1 MKKAPTREEI
11 RGLLLEGNFRAN
23 SDHIPLEPGD
33 PITASPMV
41 VEIELIRPY
50 DGNIRLV
57 RNPRYDD
64 IRHRIVTL
72 GQEGELPITRRPGA
86 EHFMIAKGGNT
97 RWEIMHEAWVKDND
111 ARFQKVNCRFYPWIS
126 ESDVLA
132 AHLSENEVRGEN
144 VFIEK
149 ALALQKLRRQWELES
164 GETLGLREFER
175 KLRNEAGLS
184 YHRRDILRFRYA
196 AEALYPLIPEA
207 LCGGLGPWQTDQIKK
222 LETTYRNYWLK
233 RHGTKDEVG
242 QVAPPV
248 GQDDSHNDEP
258 PAPGQGSAHDAA
270 YAALFGEVLSR
281 HDGPEMIIEE
291 VRDTLEKEIAGALD
305 LPLRTVRMD
314 IDTILAGVE
323 FDIAPEAP
331 PLGADLRA
339 GSAPAATDS
348 PPPWMTGG
356 TPGHA
361 VAGSGASGGRTAR
374 AASIPVKE
382 ETGTVLPPA
391 EEHPPAHAAASAVE
405 QVFDEPRRGPSD
417 LKSLRSR
424 AYVLAWQLCQRHG
437 MAGCLSPMPHRGMGF
452 VMDLPERPLLPSD
465 DHTTGSLRYWVWCSL
480 FGISGQISTAR
491 RVQSLPADS
500 RLRALALGMAAEGR
514 PGEEIKRA
522 IFARVA
528 NMPELWMHCDIH
540 WQFLMDPFFVDDRDI
555 KDVLLLVQACRDLR
569 KQSGDDSGNS
579 LWEDS

>member
-1 MKKAPTREEI
+1 MKKPVPTREEI
-11 RGLLLEGNFRAN
+11 RGLLFEGNFRPN
-23 SDHIPLEPGD
+23 SHHIPLEPGD
-33 PITASPMV
+33 PITVTPMV
-41 VEIELIRPY
+41 VEIERVRPY

-64 IRHRIVTL
+64 IRHRILTL

-97 RWEIMHEAWVKDND
+97 RWEIMHGLWQAGDG
-111 ARFQKVNCRFYPWIS
+111 RFRTVHCRYYPWTC

-132 AHLSENEVRGEN
+132 AHLAENEVRGEN
-144 VFIEK
+144 IFIEK
-149 ALALQKLRRQWELES
+149 ALALQNLRLQWVREIGAPLS
-164 GETLGLREFER
+164 GREFER
-175 KLRNEAGLS
+175 QLRESAGLS
-184 YHRRDILRFRYA
+184 YHRRDISRFEYA
-196 AEALYPLIPEA
+196 AETLYPLIPEA
-207 LCGGLGPWQTDQIKK
+207 LCSGLGPRQTDQIKK

-233 RHGTKDEVG
+233 RRGTKDEVAHR
-242 QVAPPV
+242 APPDV
-248 GQDDSHNDEP
+248 QRDGPDDEP
-258 PAPGQGSAHDAA
+258 STPEQGSAHDAA
-270 YAALFGEVLSR
+270 YAVLFGEALSR

-291 VRDTLEKEIAGALD
+291 VRDTLEKEVAIALD

-323 FDIAPEAP
+323 FDIAPAVT
-331 PLGADLRA
+331 LMGAGLT
-339 GSAPAATDS
+339 AATDG
-348 PPPWMTGG
+348 PLPGMMGG

-361 VAGSGASGGRTAR
+361 GAGSEASGGRPAR
-374 AASIPVKE
+374 AASAPVKKDTE
-382 ETGTVLPPA
+382 TVLPPA
-391 EEHPPAHAAASAVE
+391 AEHPPAHAAASAVE

-437 MAGCLSPMPHRGMGF
+437 MAGCLSATPHRGMGF
-452 VMDLPERPLLPSD
+452 VVDLPEQPLLPSD

-480 FGISGQISTAR
+480 FGVSGQIGNVR

-500 RLRALALGMAAEGR
+500 RLRALALGMNAEGH
-514 PGEEIKRA
+514 PGEVIKRA
-522 IFARVA
+522 IFTRVA
-528 NMPELWMHCDIH
+528 NVPELWMHCDIH

-579 LWEDS
+579 LWEDKS

>member
-1 MKKAPTREEI
+1 MKKAPTGEEI
-11 RGLLLEGNFRAN
+11 RGLLFEGNFRPN
-23 SDHIPLEPGD
+23 SHHIPLEPGD
-33 PITASPMV
+33 PIAVTPML
-41 VEIELIRPY
+41 VEIERIRPY

-64 IRHRIVTL
+64 IRHRILTK
-72 GQEGELPITRRPGA
+72 GQEGELPITRRPGG

-97 RWEIMHEAWVKDND
+97 RWEIMHELWNAGDG
-111 ARFQKVNCRFYPWIS
+111 RFRAVDCRYYPWTC

-132 AHLSENEVRGEN
+132 AHLAENEVRGDN
-144 VFIEK
+144 IFIEK
-149 ALALQKLRRQWELES
+149 ALALQTLRRQW
-164 GETLGLREFER
+164 GQETGAPLGLREFER
-175 KLRNEAGLS
+175 RLRESAGLS
-184 YHRRDILRFRYA
+184 YSRRDILRFQYA
-196 AEALYPLIPEA
+196 TETLYPLIPEV
-207 LCGGLGPWQTDQIKK
+207 LSGGLGPWQADQIKK

-233 RHGTKDEVG
+233 RQQGEVV
-242 QVAPPV
+242 QPAPPA
-248 GQDDSHNDEP
+248 GQDDSPGGDL
-258 PAPGQGSAHDAA
+258 PAPEQGSAHDAA
-270 YAALFGEVLSR
+270 FAVLFGEVLSR

-305 LPLRTVRMD
+305 LSLRTVRMD

-323 FDIAPEAP
+323 FDIAAQASTTLP
-331 PLGADLRA
+331 A
-339 GSAPAATDS
+339 GSAPATDDTLPEKTS
-348 PPPWMTGG
+348 

-361 VAGSGASGGRTAR
+361 GGRDGSSVRPAR

-382 ETGTVLPPA
+382 EAETVLPPA
-391 EEHPPAHAAASAVE
+391 AEYPPSPAAASVVE
-405 QVFDEPRRGPSD
+405 QVFYEPRRGPSD

-437 MAGCLSPMPHRGMGF
+437 MAGCLSAMPHHGMGF
-452 VMDLPERPLLPSD
+452 VVDLPERPLLPSD

-528 NMPELWMHCDIH
+528 NMPEIWTQCDIH

-579 LWEDS
+579 LWEDKS